1 MLAAVFRKQLRA
13 KQHFQDTYGARAA
26 FDLDLHFALPIANT
40 AYVQLSGALFPSKT
54 RLLAVKNFPESLRS
68 ELRDLLGSENLVES
82 GESLTTLSRDY
93 YWYSP
98 ALRPLLDEKRADLVA
113 KPGSVDE
120 LRTLLAACYQAGVA
134 VTPRGGGT
142 GNYGQCM
149 PIHGGV
155 VVDCS
160 RLDRIHSVAAGVV
173 RAEPGARLINIEMQ
187 ARPAGWELRCYP
199 STWVKATIGGFFG
212 GGAGGIGGV
221 RWGGIASGDTVKS
234 ITLLTCEA
242 EPRILRYEGSAAV
255 PPLRTFGTT
264 GFMIEIE
271 MRLAPK
277 LDYDQVAFSSPDW
290 DKLLTWT
297 DAAMR
302 NGAWRKRVASQFQ
315 WPIPSY
321 FKPLKKHIREGEHV
335 SFLMPER
342 SETAAVVASAEAAG
356 LTVTYNR
363 PLADPPKPPFLSD
376 FTYNHTTLWA
386 MKTDPTLTY
395 VQAGFKDNFRV
406 QITDLMT
413 RFPNE
418 VFIHLEWGARDPDR
432 AVGANASPDAIGV
445 GGIPLIRYTSPERF
459 DEIVAYIRSI
469 GVHVGN
475 THTYHLT
482 ATTPEGT
489 AARTALK
496 HDVDPRGLMNPG
508 KMHNFPINPFLIAT
522 P

>member
-1 MLAAVFRKQLRA
+1 MPA
-13 KQHFQDTYGARAA
+13 
-26 FDLDLHFALPIANT
+26 
-40 AYVQLSGALFPSKT
+40 
-54 RLLAVKNFPESLRS
+54 FPESLRT
-68 ELRDLLGSENLVES
+68 ELRALLGANNLVES
-82 GESLTTLSRDY
+82 GDSLTTLSRDY

-98 ALRPLLDEKRADLVA
+98 ALRPLLDDKRADLVA
-113 KPGSVDE
+113 KPGTVAE
-120 LRTLLAACYQAGVA
+120 LRALLAACYRAGVA

-160 RLDRIHSVAAGVV
+160 RLDRIHSVEGGFV
-173 RAEPGARLINIEMQ
+173 RAEPGARLITIETQ
-187 ARPAGWELRCYP
+187 ARAAGWELRCYP
-199 STWVKATIGGFFG
+199 STWVKATLGGFFG

-234 ITLLTCEA
+234 LTVLTCEA
-242 EPRILRYEGSAAV
+242 EPRTLRYEGAAV
-255 PPLRTFGTT
+255 TAPLRTFGTT
-264 GFMIEIE
+264 GIMIEIE

-290 DKLLTWT
+290 AKLLDWT

-335 SFLMPER
+335 SFLMPEG

-363 PLADPPKPPFLSD
+363 PLSDPPRPPFLSD

-386 MKTDPTLTY
+386 MKTDPALTY
-395 VQAGFKDNFRV
+395 VQAGFTDDFRA
-406 QITDLMT
+406 QLTALMT
-413 RFPNE
+413 RFPGE
-418 VFIHLEWGARDPDR
+418 FLVHLEWGARDPAR
-432 AVGANASPDAIGV
+432 AVGPAAVPEAIGV
-445 GGIPLIRYTSPERF
+445 GGIPLIRYTTPERF
-459 DEIVAYIRSI
+459 DDIIAAIRAL
-469 GVHVGN
+469 GGTVGN

-489 AARTALK
+489 AARIALK

-508 KMHNFPINPFLIAT
+508 KMHTFPLNPFAAVSS
-522 P
+522 